1 MVLVTLIEEMRV
13 PIYDGEFCDKNRRP
27 LGLSAVTEQPCV
39 VTFTSGGSRE
49 VVEINYQL
57 VVDPLTAMFRDLST
71 ADEVD
76 VPANLCRCRPHASAR
91 CEPVDSA
98 WN

>member
-39 VTFTSGGSRE
+39 VTFTSRWGRE

-57 VVDPLTAMFRDLST
+57 VVDPLTATFRDLST

-76 VPANLCRCRPHASAR
+76 MLTKLCRCRCRASAR
-91 CEPVDSA
+91 SKPVDSP